1 MRALLTSLFTVGL
14 FTVSLGATALADD
27 IYLTDGKTLS
37 DVDVTEETMSEVT
50 YKSDRK
56 TETVASDKVLS
67 ISYSEKPQLVDQ
79 GDAAMAGDL
88 FVDAEAYL
96 YNFLDGVKE
105 RVPSKHKWSRAYA
118 YYRLVTV
125 YGVMG
130 EVGDLA
136 TTADEMAALEPDSRY
151 LPIVMALKAQVLAD
165 SGDKAK
171 ALSALGDLEKLASSK
186 GLGDRWTLE
195 VELGKVLYGP
205 LTGGAQRQK
214 LEDIS
219 GRAGT
224 GQPIVRNKAEASIGA
239 SFLAEGMLPEAEKV
253 LSAVVADPKADD
265 RTLAAAYTGLGQ
277 CLFRRGEAASDP
289 ALLSSALKAYMR
301 VVVLYK
307 KEINYLPEALFFAGR
322 CFQLLE
328 GEGAEDN
335 AYKLYSHVMRTF
347 PDSRWAKEARGFRKK
362 KS

>member
-1 MRALLTSLFTVGL
+1 MRAPLIFLFTVGL
-14 FTVSLGATALADD
+14 CAPALADD

-37 DVDVTEETMSEVT
+37 DVDVTEETMAEVT

-56 TETVASDKVLS
+56 TATVASDRVLS
-67 ISYSEKPQLVDQ
+67 ITYSEKPQLVDQ

-96 YNFLDGVKE
+96 FNFLDGVKE

-118 YYRLVTV
+118 YYRLVIV

-136 TTADEMAALEPDSRY
+136 STADEMVTLEPDSRY
-151 LPIVMALKAQVLAD
+151 LPIVLAMKAQVLAD

-171 ALSALGDLEKLASSK
+171 AISALGDLEKLAK
-186 GLGDRWTLE
+186 ARGLGDRWKLE
-195 VELGKVLYGP
+195 VELGKILYGP
-205 LTGGAQRQK
+205 LTGGAQRKK

-219 GRAGT
+219 GRAGAA
-224 GQPIVRNKAEASIGA
+224 QPIVRNKAEASIGA
-239 SFLAEGMLPEAEKV
+239 SFLAEGKLKEAEGI
-253 LSAVVADPKADD
+253 LTAVVADPKADD
-265 RTLAAAYTGLGQ
+265 RTLAAAYAGVGQ

-289 ALLSSALKAYMR
+289 ALLSAALKAYMR

-307 KEINYLPEALFFAGR
+307 NEINYLPESLFFAGR
-322 CFQLLE
+322 CFQLL
-328 GEGAEDN
+328 GG
-335 AYKLYSHVMRTF
+335 
-347 PDSRWAKEARGFRKK
+347 
-362 KS
+362 